1 VSEFLSKLF
10 SPDFMPHGA
19 CYLWRPEIVWLHAI
33 SDGFITLSYYLIPV
47 FLIYFVVKRKDLP
60 FNWIFLMF
68 GLFIFGCGTTHLMEV
83 ITLWH
88 PVYRLAG
95 VIKALTAVVSIAT
108 AGMLVTLIPQALT
121 LPSPTQLRTANLKL
135 ENEIKERRLIEEA
148 LKRAHDELEIRV
160 RERTAELANANKK
173 LRDEI
178 VERQNAQEALHTAQ
192 AELAHVTRITSMG
205 ELMASIAHEVN
216 QPLTAIITNGNACQ
230 RWLAGETPN
239 LEEARA
245 TVTRMIS
252 QGKRASDLI
261 KEIRAFV
268 KKSPPQKNQVDI
280 NNLIRETLPL
290 VNKEMERS
298 HVALHTNLADDLPVL
313 MADRVQLQQVLLN
326 LMMNGIEAMN
336 EIDGRSRELTISSE
350 SSQDPV
356 GVLVAVRDGGTG
368 LNPQSNDRIFETFF
382 TTKAEGMGMG
392 LSIGRSIINAHGGRL
407 WAETNPDHGATFRF
421 TIPAVAEGHYEQ
433 AGKLA

>member
-1 VSEFLSKLF
+1 
-10 SPDFMPHGA
+10 MPHGA

-47 FLIYFVVKRKDLP
+47 FLIYFVVK
-60 FNWIFLMF
+60 
-68 GLFIFGCGTTHLMEV
+68 
-83 ITLWH
+83 
-88 PVYRLAG
+88 
-95 VIKALTAVVSIAT
+95 
-108 AGMLVTLIPQALT
+108 
-121 LPSPTQLRTANLKL
+121 
-135 ENEIKERRLIEEA
+135 
-148 LKRAHDELEIRV
+148 
-160 RERTAELANANKK
+160 
-173 LRDEI
+173 
-178 VERQNAQEALHTAQ
+178 
-192 AELAHVTRITSMG
+192 
-205 ELMASIAHEVN
+205 
-216 QPLTAIITNGNACQ
+216 
-230 RWLAGETPN
+230 
-239 LEEARA
+239 
-245 TVTRMIS
+245 
-252 QGKRASDLI
+252 
-261 KEIRAFV
+261 
-268 KKSPPQKNQVDI
+268 
-280 NNLIRETLPL
+280 
-290 VNKEMERS
+290 RS

-421 TIPAVAEGHYEQ
+421 TIPAAAEGHYEQ